1 MAIIKNKFGGVIEA
15 GSNSKITSDATYGN
29 PDHSIITGGL
39 NNRICAAAHS
49 FIGTGSGNY
58 ISKWNNSGYVFIGTG
73 CNHCAQTGG
82 IVSGI
87 CNFIGWNATHS
98 FIGGGCN
105 NQTPDGDLSALVGGC
120 NNNASGNFSFVG
132 GGKN

>member
-15 GSNSKITSDATYGN
+15 GSNSQITSDATYGN

-49 FIGTGSGNY
+49 FIGSGS
-58 ISKWNNSGYVFIGTG
+58 VFIGTG